1 MIEQIDPLRELRARF
16 KYKADA
22 RDKWSLLDGENFAG
36 DCEDFSLTA
45 LWLLAGRSWPRLW
58 WMVLTFQAVFWHA
71 RLSNGGGHVMLWVRG
86 HGWIDNIYPT
96 WSPVPR
102 IQRLFPIIA
111 PGLALSLILKR

>member
-1 MIEQIDPLRELRARF
+1 MGIEDLSRRFQYTSDRADKWTVLDAQSGPLR
-16 KYKADA
+16 
-22 RDKWSLLDGENFAG
+22 G

-86 HGWIDNIYPT
+86 YGWIDNIYPT

-102 IQRLFPIIA
+102 IRRLFPIIA
-111 PGLALSLILKR
+111 PMLALKLTMKR